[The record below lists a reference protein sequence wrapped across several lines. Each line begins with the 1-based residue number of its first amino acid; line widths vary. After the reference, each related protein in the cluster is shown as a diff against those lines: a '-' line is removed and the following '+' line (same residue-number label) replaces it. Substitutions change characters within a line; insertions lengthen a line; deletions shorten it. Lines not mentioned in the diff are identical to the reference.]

1 VKSTLTAKTAA
12 KQKGGHAS
20 RALRA
25 EPGPRFVENLD
36 VWAAYLLSEKA
47 DSEEGTEGTVW
58 RGVEALIRVAEADG
72 CSVALAEWGVEMLA
86 ERRNGDIVRKTSVR
100 DTMVNEGTLGH
111 EAIVAGAPRA
121 VAEVRRDRVRRY
133 PELIRRGDFAS
144 AACFPLG
151 NRGRPIGVLTF
162 YYRTPRR
169 VGKRETDLGVILAH
183 SMALAIDNS
192 LLVTAG
198 KENRIATVQT
208 LIRSLG
214 AKDSD
219 TSFHSLRVTQHA
231 TVLAEQ
237 MDLSPRQVET
247 VQYGATLHDLGKL
260 GIIGTILN
268 KRGKLNEDELLV
280 VRRHPVIGAR
290 IIENVE
296 YLAGAVPIVRHHHE
310 KYDGTGYPDGLSGE
324 AIPLGARI
332 VAIPDFYDAL
342 TSDRPYRAAFPH
354 EEAVRMVRERRGTSF
369 DPEIADIF
377 LSIQERGT
385 SSPA

>member
-1 VKSTLTAKTAA
+1 
-12 KQKGGHAS
+12 
-20 RALRA
+20 
-25 EPGPRFVENLD
+25 
-36 VWAAYLLSEKA
+36 
-47 DSEEGTEGTVW
+47 
-58 RGVEALIRVAEADG
+58 
-72 CSVALAEWGVEMLA
+72 MLA
-86 ERRNGDIVRKTSVR
+86 ERRNGDIVRRTGVR
-100 DTMVNEGTLGH
+100 DTMASDGTLGH

-121 VAEVRRDRVRRY
+121 VAELHRDNARHY
-133 PELIRRGDFAS
+133 PELVRRGNFAS

-162 YYRTPRR
+162 YYRTPRS

-192 LLVTAG
+192 LLVSAG
-198 KENRIATVQT
+198 RENRIVTVQT

-237 MDLSPRQVET
+237 MDLSPCQVET

-268 KRGKLNEDELLV
+268 KRGRLSEDELLV

-310 KYDGTGYPDGLSGE
+310 EFDGTGYPDGLAAE
-324 AIPLGARI
+324 EIPLGARI

-354 EEAVRMVRERRGTSF
+354 EEAVRMVRERRGTAF

-377 LSIQERGT
+377 LSIQERGANP
-385 SSPA
+385 PA